1 METTVVSL
9 ICHHFFLFLF
19 CAVCVGAPVP
29 VPAVILHLVHSV
41 CGFQL
46 SAAAVGKL
54 KEDESLIKV

>member
-1 METTVVSL
+1 M
-9 ICHHFFLFLF
+9 
-19 CAVCVGAPVP
+19 
-29 VPAVILHLVHSV
+29 PAVILHLVHSV